1 MPVLSNIRVKDKTKV
16 GQNDAMVKY
25 SLGHEVSSEHGCSTV
40 EKQPPGAHCSRMRHA
55 GSWVLS
61 GLCVPAGSVAL
72 QRSPLGIGFPPILE
86 CPVSDAHPRVLQPC
100 PCNGA
105 TKASEGGGYCAGYQL
120 T

>member
-1 MPVLSNIRVKDKTKV
+1 
-16 GQNDAMVKY
+16 MVKY

-61 GLCVPAGSVAL
+61 GLCVPGGFVAL

-86 CPVSDAHPRVLQPC
+86 CPVSDTHPCVCSPAPAMGLRRLQ
-100 PCNGA
+100 
-105 TKASEGGGYCAGYQL
+105 KEGVIAL
-120 T
+120 VTN